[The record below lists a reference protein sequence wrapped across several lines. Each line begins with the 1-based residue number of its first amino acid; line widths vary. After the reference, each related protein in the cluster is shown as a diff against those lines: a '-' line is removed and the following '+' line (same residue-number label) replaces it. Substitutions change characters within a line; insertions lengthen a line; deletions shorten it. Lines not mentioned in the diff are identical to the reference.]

1 MAAPY
6 DSSRAQMGATF
17 YPGAIDDYQMPE
29 VISPA
34 PQRVMPEVPE
44 NMQDNLAHLELEASG
59 SNRMANYS
67 AGPQNQFPTRGSSMQ
82 TSPGNGNNGA
92 SFGSQYSQSN
102 YGAPTLSSDY
112 AERPNFSPFPALQNP
127 PPNVPPSDDQREAN
141 LERGRVAVLA
151 SNDPEMQLAW
161 AQDAL
166 SYVEV
171 AMQNDLRNAVV
182 QPRRPQTPQG
192 EHQLKVD
199 AINIVSFLAEQSHP
213 RAEFIRGMWLEF
225 GKFGFRI
232 DKKEAFRCYQRAAE
246 KGYARAEYRMGMQF
260 ENSNEPLR
268 AIKHYE
274 KGVSVGD
281 SASYYRLGMMILLGQ
296 HGQRQDYSVGLDHIR
311 YAAQTCDENAPQG
324 AYVYGM
330 LLARELPQVAVPE
343 EYLSLDLNGAR
354 INIEKAAYHGFA
366 KAQVKMGAAYELCQ
380 LGCDFDP
387 ALSLHYNALAARQG
401 EPEAEMAISKWFLCG
416 HEGVFE
422 KNDEMAFLYAKR
434 AAQNGLPTAEF
445 ALGYFY
451 EIGIHVPV
459 DIKEARTWYAKA
471 AASGNKDATSRI
483 DSISRSKTLSR
494 KDHERVAIARIKSQ
508 YASHGRPQQQR
519 YSSMQGERPIQ
530 ETLEMPDPSKMSI
543 SGDPMDP
550 RSSAAPYPEPNSRYG
565 RPGAPGNQYGPD
577 MRPTSAFGIN
587 PNIRTQSVQSA
598 PSPAH
603 RIPSMGPPQGYGPP
617 HQNPGMAAPYQNNQ
631 PSPSPKLD
639 IGFSAPPDPTGAD
652 RRRKLQRPTNASPA
666 PPQSAPPHGRQG
678 FPTDPRQPRA
688 PSSPNLGGHPSQPT
702 KQSTGHYPARGDS
715 RPPQQSPVSNPPP
728 SNPSKSPAQKPA
740 SGGLPGKGPKTFEEM
755 GVPQGKTDSECVVM
769 PKPHCI
775 ALWKSNQ
782 QQAIDVSANLHNKVT
797 KSYAAKALKEMHEK
811 KQVEGK
817 ISGKQIVY
825 HTIQDPAEEAT
836 PEELT
841 AIDREIEET
850 KSYIA
855 SAKSQEK
862 LLKTQL
868 ATLNARVSTAELRY
882 QVLGLEKERAGV
894 VARLDPLKASA
905 KQARVVSAEEKAHVE
920 KEWKTWQRNASTR
933 RIICREMWMRCTE
946 VLPEGVS
953 NKAEFWE
960 SLGLEGSL

>member
-6 DSSRAQMGATF
+6 DYARPQMGATF
-17 YPGAIDDYQMPE
+17 YPGATDDYQMPE

-44 NMQDNLAHLELEASG
+44 NMQDNLAHLEQEASG
-59 SNRMANYS
+59 SNRMVNQYS
-67 AGPQNQFPTRGSSMQ
+67 PAQRPQFPARNSSM
-82 TSPGNGNNGA
+82 PGQAYDNNGGA
-92 SFGSQYSQSN
+92 YTNQYAQPA
-102 YGAPTLSSDY
+102 YGNQTGANDYLDHPT
-112 AERPNFSPFPALQNP
+112 FSPFPVLRNP
-127 PPNVPPSDDQREAN
+127 PPNVPPSDEQREAN
-141 LERGRVAVLA
+141 LEQGRVAVLS

-171 AMQNDLRNAVV
+171 AMQNELRMAVV
-182 QPRRPQTPQG
+182 QPPRPHTPQI

-199 AINIVSFLAEQSHP
+199 AINIVSFLADQAHP

-260 ENSNEPLR
+260 ENSNEPLK

-296 HGQRQDYSVGLDHIR
+296 HGQRQDYTVGLDHIR

-343 EYLSLDLNGAR
+343 EFLSLDLSGAR

-422 KNDEMAFLYAKR
+422 KNDEMAFIYAKR

-459 DIKEARTWYAKA
+459 DIKEARSWYAKA

-508 YASHGRPQQQR
+508 YASHGRNQQQR
-519 YSSMQGERPIQ
+519 YSAIQNERPVQ
-530 ETLEMPDPSKMSI
+530 ETLEMPDPSKMTI
-543 SGDPMDP
+543 SGDPVGP
-550 RSSAAPYPEPNSRYG
+550 RAVSAAPYPEGQNRFG
-565 RPGAPGNQYGPD
+565 RPGVPGNQYGSD
-577 MRPTSAFGIN
+577 ARPNSAFGIN
-587 PNIRTQSVQSA
+587 PNIRAQSVQSGQL
-598 PSPAH
+598 PPH
-603 RIPSMGPPQGYGPP
+603 RVASAGYPQGYGASSPG
-617 HQNPGMAAPYQNNQ
+617 PGMSPYPTSQA
-631 PSPSPKLD
+631 SASPKLD

-652 RRRKLQRPTNASPA
+652 RRRKIQRPANQTLGQPMPA
-666 PPQSAPPHGRQG
+666 HGRAG
-678 FPTDPRQPRA
+678 HAPDPRQPRVS
-688 PSSPNLGGHPSQPT
+688 PSTSPGGHPSHGQPG
-702 KQSTGHYPARGDS
+702 QFPARGDS
-715 RPPQQSPVSNPPP
+715 RPQPSPTANASPNR
-728 SNPSKSPAQKPA
+728 PAQKPA
-740 SGGLPGKGPKTFEEM
+740 PAGLPGKGPKTFEEM
-755 GVPQGKTDSECVVM
+755 GVPQGKTDNECVSKFSGYGTPYIFGVFNHANWLQVVM
-769 PKPHCI
+769 
-775 ALWKSNQ
+775 
-782 QQAIDVSANLHNKVT
+782 
-797 KSYAAKALKEMHEK
+797 
-811 KQVEGK
+811 
-817 ISGKQIVY
+817 
-825 HTIQDPAEEAT
+825 
-836 PEELT
+836 
-841 AIDREIEET
+841 
-850 KSYIA
+850 
-855 SAKSQEK
+855 
-862 LLKTQL
+862 
-868 ATLNARVSTAELRY
+868 
-882 QVLGLEKERAGV
+882 
-894 VARLDPLKASA
+894 
-905 KQARVVSAEEKAHVE
+905 
-920 KEWKTWQRNASTR
+920 
-933 RIICREMWMRCTE
+933 
-946 VLPEGVS
+946 
-953 NKAEFWE
+953 
-960 SLGLEGSL
+960 